1 MMAVAAFFYSK
12 YVRNVPIVIPFE
24 VINNSILFK
33 VEIEGETYT
42 FLFDTGASTSI
53 SPELKQKL
61 NLKNNGNKLS
71 SDFYDN
77 ISTIEEVIIPE
88 LKLGPLISPQMTVD
102 VVKPIQSF
110 EICGVQIDGY
120 LGLEFFDKKVVHI
133 DIIKK
138 KLTIANS
145 SHFISDISAVPVSMS
160 YHGNQKTPFLS
171 LAIGNDPIKE
181 PILFDT
187 GSDKD
192 LINFRLTT
200 FQKLL
205 KDSIITSK
213 NIIDTLN
220 INTGSGLFGPQRDTL
235 NYLLKIH
242 ILGIAGATLENTT
255 LKTFGKKNYSIL
267 GSALLNQGTI
277 TLDLIR
283 DKFYFSPYPIPPL
296 NKEPVDGFKLE
307 NLSVSSVKEESD
319 AFNKGVRVGQ
329 RLKAIN
335 SVYFDSLSKCDLYY
349 LDLEYH
355 FYRDTIQFI
364 FTSDKGELV
373 YEYYKTE
380 KLSETD

>member
-1 MMAVAAFFYSK
+1 MAVAAFFYSK
-12 YVRNVPIVIPFE
+12 YVRNVHIVIPFE
-24 VINNSILFK
+24 VIRNSILFK

-42 FLFDTGASTSI
+42 FLFDTGANTSI
-53 SPELKQKL
+53 SPEIRQKL
-61 NLKNNGNKLS
+61 NIKTIGKNLS

-88 LKLGPLISPQMTVD
+88 LKLGPLVSPQMTVD

-110 EICGVQIDGY
+110 EICDVQIDGY

-133 DIIKK
+133 DIVNK

-145 SHFISDISAVPVSMS
+145 PHFISNISTVPVKMS

-171 LAIGNDPIKE
+171 LAIGNDSIKE

-200 FQKLL
+200 FHKLL
-205 KDSIITSK
+205 IDNTLTPK

-220 INTGSGLFGPQRDTL
+220 KNSGIGMFGPQRDTI
-235 NYLLKIH
+235 NYLFNIPKLE
-242 ILGIAGATLENTT
+242 IAGVTLENTT

-277 TLDLIR
+277 TLDLIS
-283 DKFYFSPYPIPPL
+283 DKFYFSPYSLPSL
-296 NKEPVDGFKLE
+296 NTERVEGFKLE
-307 NLSVSSVKEESD
+307 NLTVSSVQEESD

-329 RLKAIN
+329 RLIAIN
-335 SVYFDSLSKCDLYY
+335 RVYFDSLSKCDLYY
-349 LDLEYH
+349 LDLEHH

-364 FTSDKGELV
+364 FTTDKGELV
-373 YEYYKTE
+373 YDYHKGKIE
-380 KLSETD
+380 